1 MLTPVLDAEQHEK
14 SQSSGRARLHPC
26 HKVLKTGRAS
36 APECTKLGSLEFFG
50 SLLSSEVADWC
61 KALPRA
67 YWMACG
73 PPKKKRPELFSSGR
87 LGSPPPELPNHNCI
101 VGPPYSGVNVTSVT
115 SRRSLVLARL
125 LPGVIDAT

>member
-26 HKVLKTGRAS
+26 RKVLKTGRAS

-50 SLLSSEVADWC
+50 SLLSSEVSDWC

-73 PPKKKRPELFSSGR
+73 PQKKAP
-87 LGSPPPELPNHNCI
+87 
-101 VGPPYSGVNVTSVT
+101 
-115 SRRSLVLARL
+115 
-125 LPGVIDAT
+125 